1 MKKDELLTFV
11 DMHEAEMISLWQT
24 LVNHDSGTE
33 DKSEIDLLQ
42 AKIGDILKALGA
54 EVRFVEH
61 ERAGNLLIAELG
73 KQQQVPPLVF
83 LGHVDTV
90 FKKGTAGKRS
100 FSIKNGKAFGPG
112 VLDMKGGIVVLL
124 YAIKALLSINYT
136 HRPLKV
142 ILAGDE
148 ENGHQKSSMANV
160 LQQECEGA
168 RAVFNCETGF
178 MDNSIVIGRRGVAT
192 FTIETFGIAA
202 HVGNARKDG
211 RSAVVEI
218 AHKILAIENLNDKSG
233 NISFNVGTIEG
244 GTVPNAVPDYAKI
257 RIDVRF
263 DKEAEVEIF
272 HKQLEVITE
281 QVFVEGTYSKLQ
293 QDVCFKP
300 METTDDVSELFEFV
314 QKVAEENNLGHLKP
328 CTVGGA
334 SDSAY
339 AVSSGSPTVC
349 GMGVKGAYN
358 HSPNEYA
365 LVDSLYERTKLLALI
380 VYALDEEERR

>member
-1 MKKDELLTFV
+1 MKKEEVLAFI
-11 DMHEAEMISLWQT
+11 DMHEAEMVSLWKT
-24 LVNHDSGTE
+24 LVNHDSGTK
-33 DKSEIDLLQ
+33 DKSGIDLLQ
-42 AKIGDILKALGA
+42 GKIANILTALGA
-54 EVRFVEH
+54 DVRFIEY
-61 ERAGNLLIAELG
+61 EKAGNLLIAEVG
-73 KQQQVPPLVF
+73 KQKQVPPIVF

-90 FKKGTAGKRS
+90 FEKGTARKRP

-112 VLDMKGGIVVLL
+112 VLDMKGGIVVLV
-124 YAIKALLSINYT
+124 YAIKALLASNYK

-148 ENGHQKSSMANV
+148 ENGHQASSTADAV
-160 LQQECEGA
+160 QQECEGA

-178 MDNSIVIGRRGVAT
+178 VDDSIVIGRRGVAT
-192 FTIETFGIAA
+192 FTMETFGVAA

-211 RSAVVEI
+211 RSAVLEI
-218 AHKILAIENLNDKSG
+218 AHKILAIETLNDRFE

-263 DKEAEVEIF
+263 DKDAEIDIF
-272 HKQLEVITE
+272 HKALEVITE
-281 QVFVEGTYSKLQ
+281 QIFVEGTYSKLH

-300 METTDDVSELFEFV
+300 METTDDVKELFRFV
-314 QKVAEENNLGHLKP
+314 QKIAEENNLGHLKP

-334 SDSAY
+334 SDAAY
-339 AVSSGSPTVC
+339 AVLSGSPTVC

-358 HSPNEYA
+358 HSPKEYA
-365 LVDSLYERTKLLALI
+365 FVDSLYERTKLLALL
-380 VYALDEEERR
+380 VHALDEENV

>member
-1 MKKDELLTFV
+1 MKKEDLLAFV
-11 DMHEAEMISLWQT
+11 DMHETEMISLWQT
-24 LVNHDSGTE
+24 LVNHDSGTK
-33 DKSEIDLLQ
+33 DKVGIDLLQ

-61 ERAGNLLIAELG
+61 ERAGNLLMAEVG

-90 FKKGTAGKRS
+90 FETGTAEKRP
-100 FSIKNGKAFGPG
+100 FNIKNGKAFGPG

-124 YAIKALLSINYT
+124 YAIKALLANNYT

-148 ENGHQKSSMANV
+148 ENGHQKSSTAHI
-160 LQQECEGA
+160 LQEECEGA

-178 MDNSIVIGRRGVAT
+178 ADDSIVIGRRGVAT
-192 FTIETFGIAA
+192 FTMETFGVAA
-202 HVGNARKDG
+202 HVGNARAEG
-211 RSAVVEI
+211 RSAIAEV
-218 AHKILAIENLNDKSG
+218 AHKILTIENLNNRPG

-244 GTVPNAVPDYAKI
+244 GNVPNAVPDYAKI

-263 DKEAEVEIF
+263 DKEVEIDIF
-272 HKQLEVITE
+272 HKQLQEITE
-281 QVFVEGTYSKLQ
+281 QIFVEGTYSKLQ

-300 METTDDVSELFEFV
+300 METTDGVNKLFEFV
-314 QKVAEENNLGHLKP
+314 QKIAEENNLGQLKP

-334 SDSAY
+334 SDAAY
-339 AVSSGSPTVC
+339 AVLSGSPTIC

-358 HSPNEYA
+358 HSPKEYA
-365 LVDSLYERTKLLALI
+365 FVDSLYERTKLLALI